1 MSAGHT
7 VPHTRILIGLV
18 GGAILGCTVNA
29 LKTEGVINGDVVAL
43 VIKYVT
49 KPVGDIF
56 LNLLFMAIIPLVFAS
71 IAVGVTRLGGGQN
84 VGRIGLKT
92 ISYFLVTTACAAA
105 IGLTLVNAIN
115 PGNQIPQEKKDELTA
130 QYKEEA
136 GKKLE
141 KKEGD
146 EGFGINTF
154 VKIVPRYPLKALV
167 ENDMLAVIFT
177 AIIVGIALT
186 RMQPGRATL
195 MIELLEGVNFIAD
208 FILRL
213 AMTIAPYAVFC
224 LIFSTTAAL
233 GYKVL
238 VALAAFIFTVL
249 GGLAIH
255 LCVVLPILVKFLGG
269 MSPVEF
275 FKRARGTM
283 VTAFSTSSS
292 SATLP
297 TAMKCAEEEL
307 GVPPT
312 VSRFVLPL
320 SASMNHNGTA
330 LFESVTVLFLAQAF
344 GFQLDLGQQ
353 LMVLVLCIL
362 TATGMAGVPGGS
374 LPLIGLILVQVGVP
388 AGAIALVLGV
398 DRILDMCRT
407 MVNVTADLTTAVF
420 VARSEPAIETR
431 GLSPEKPG
439 FTAAPSES
447 EAAPTAKEKAAEAA
461 SASPPA

>member
-1 MSAGHT
+1 MSAAHT
-7 VPHTRILIGLV
+7 VPHTRILLGLV
-18 GGAILGCTVNA
+18 GGAAIGCAVNA
-29 LKTEGVINGDVVAL
+29 LVQNGTLDGGFVAGVV
-43 VIKYVT
+43 KFVT

-71 IAVGVTRLGGGQN
+71 LAVGVTRLGGGGN
-84 VGRIGLKT
+84 VGRVGVKT
-92 ISYFLVTTACAAA
+92 VAYFLVTTACAAA
-105 IGLTLVNAIN
+105 IGLTLVNAIR
-115 PGNQIPQEKKDELTA
+115 PGDRVPPEQ
-130 QYKEEA
+130 KERLKVKYADEA

-141 KKEGD
+141 KKD
-146 EGFGINTF
+146 EFGINTF
-154 VKIVPRYPLKALV
+154 VKIVPRYPLKAFV
-167 ENDMLAVIFT
+167 ENDMLAVIFS

-186 RMQPGRATL
+186 RMPADRAKL
-195 MIELLEGVNFIAD
+195 LIDILEGVNAIAD

-213 AMTIAPYAVFC
+213 AMSIAPYAVFC
-224 LIFSTTAAL
+224 LIFSTTAEL
-233 GYKVL
+233 GYEIL

-255 LCVVLPILVKFLGG
+255 LCIVLPLLVKFLGG

-307 GVPPT
+307 GVPPS

-344 GFQLDLGQQ
+344 LPPGVTLSIGDQLV
-353 LMVLVLCIL
+353 VLLLCIL

-374 LPLIGLILVQVGVP
+374 LPLIGLILVQVGVE

-407 MVNVTADLTTAVF
+407 TVNVTADLTTAVF
-420 VARSEPAIETR
+420 VARSEPEPAPAET
-431 GLSPEKPG
+431 
-439 FTAAPSES
+439 
-447 EAAPTAKEKAAEAA
+447 AAEAKKG
-461 SASPPA
+461 PAE

>member
-1 MSAGHT
+1 MSAVHT
-7 VPHTRILIGLV
+7 VPHTRILAGLV
-18 GGAILGCTVNA
+18 LGAVLGCTVNA
-29 LKTEGVINGDVVAL
+29 LKTEGVIEGTIVAAI
-43 VIKYVT
+43 IKYGT

-71 IAVGVTRLGGGQN
+71 LAVGVTRLGGGQN
-84 VGRIGLKT
+84 VGRVGLKT
-92 ISYFLVTTACAAA
+92 ITYFLVTTACAAA
-105 IGLTLVNAIN
+105 IGLTLVNAIR
-115 PGNQIPQEKKDELTA
+115 PGDQIPDEKKKELLA
-130 QYKEEA
+130 EYAKEA
-136 GKKLE
+136 DKKLE

-154 VKIVPRYPLKALV
+154 VNIVPRKPLEAFVKQ
-167 ENDMLAVIFT
+167 DMLAIIFT
-177 AIIVGIALT
+177 ALIVGIAIT
-186 RMQPGRATL
+186 RMQSDRAKL
-195 MIELLEGVNFIAD
+195 MIEFLEGINFVAD

-213 AMTIAPYAVFC
+213 AMVIAPYAVFC

-238 VALAAFIFTVL
+238 IALAAFIFTVL

-255 LCVVLPILVKFLGG
+255 LLVVLPLLVKFLGG
-269 MSPVEF
+269 MSPLEF
-275 FKRARGTM
+275 FRKSRGTM

-307 GVPPT
+307 GVPAA

-344 GFQLDLGQQ
+344 GIDLTFGQQ
-353 LMVLVLCIL
+353 LIVLVLCIL

-407 MVNVTADLTTAVF
+407 TVNVTADLTTAVF
-420 VARSEPAIETR
+420 VARSEPAV
-431 GLSPEKPG
+431 
-439 FTAAPSES
+439 
-447 EAAPTAKEKAAEAA
+447 AEPVPDTK
-461 SASPPA
+461 SV

>member
-1 MSAGHT
+1 MSAAHT
-7 VPHTRILIGLV
+7 VPHTRILLGLV
-18 GGAILGCTVNA
+18 LGAALGCAANA
-29 LKTEGVINGDVVAL
+29 LVQEQTLDAGLVEGVV
-43 VIKYVT
+43 KYGT

-84 VGRIGLKT
+84 VGRVGLKT
-92 ISYFLVTTACAAA
+92 VAYFLITTACAAA
-105 IGLTLVNAIN
+105 IGLTLVNAIR
-115 PGNQIPQEKKDELTA
+115 PGNQIPQDKKEDLTA

-141 KKEGD
+141 QKEG

-154 VKIVPRYPLKALV
+154 VNIVPRYPLKALV
-167 ENDMLAVIFT
+167 NNEMLSVIFT

-186 RMQPGRATL
+186 RMDARRAAL
-195 MIELLEGVNFIAD
+195 MIDLLEGVNFVAD

-213 AMTIAPYAVFC
+213 AMRIAPYAVFC

-233 GYKVL
+233 GYQVL
-238 VALAAFIFTVL
+238 VALGAFIATVL

-255 LCVVLPILVKFLGG
+255 LCVVLPLLVKFLGG
-269 MSPVEF
+269 MSPLEF
-275 FKRARGTM
+275 FRRSRGTM

-307 GVPPT
+307 RVPPT
-312 VSRFVLPL
+312 VARFVLPL

-344 GFQLDLGQQ
+344 GVQLDLGQQ
-353 LMVLVLCIL
+353 LVVLVLCIL

-374 LPLIGLILVQVGVP
+374 LPLIGLILAQVHVP

-420 VARSEPAIETR
+420 VARSEPAVE
-431 GLSPEKPG
+431 LVDAQADE
-439 FTAAPSES
+439 APL
-447 EAAPTAKEKAAEAA
+447 
-461 SASPPA
+461 